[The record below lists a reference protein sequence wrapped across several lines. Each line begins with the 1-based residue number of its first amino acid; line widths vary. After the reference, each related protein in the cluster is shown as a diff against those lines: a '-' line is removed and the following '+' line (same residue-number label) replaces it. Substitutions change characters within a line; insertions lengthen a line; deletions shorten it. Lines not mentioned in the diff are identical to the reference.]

1 MRKENID
8 ISFYGTVYNS
18 AKYIKRSLTSIAE
31 TALKLKTYG
40 LTSEIVIVDNYS
52 SDGTWE
58 IMNRLKDVYVKE
70 GVYIKLIRY
79 KCSRGLGRDI
89 ALRFTNGKYL
99 FFISDLDMEYDA
111 NYLAEIIVNYMK
123 NIKCLEE
130 NACLYIFLTPKSA
143 ALQAGG
149 IHDLNRAEDIEFGAR
164 LLKHCIMLPMI
175 NDSLRPITF
184 NKFMKSLDMTI
195 RPRFFIWT
203 YTSEIRYTK
212 GFKDYIRREFGNKIN
227 MISGMGYTW
236 KKIFYEAIR
245 LRELT
250 GFKLFIWI
258 IYHLIFYILAKLLR
272 KEIYNHSDFIN
283 NGSLCDVAMFLN
295 YIALVI
301 KLLRI
306 NKIPANK
313 ACELINDLLQNK
325 NKFKIYQY
333 YLALNFEAFRNALR
347 GYYFTGE

>member
-1 MRKENID
+1 MRREDID

-58 IMNRLKDVYVKE
+58 IMNRLKNIYVEK
-70 GVYIKLIRY
+70 GVSVKLIRY

-99 FFISDLDMEYDA
+99 FYVDLDLEYDV
-111 NYLAEIIVNYMK
+111 NNLAEIIVNYMK
-123 NIKCLEE
+123 NMKSLGEKT
-130 NACLYIFLTPKSA
+130 CLYIFLAPKSV
-143 ALQAGG
+143 ALQAEG

-164 LLKHCIMLPMI
+164 LLKHCAMLPVI
-175 NDSLRPITF
+175 DNSLRPINF
-184 NKFMKSLDMTI
+184 DRFMKSLDI
-195 RPRFFIWT
+195 IIEPKFFIGT
-203 YTSEIRYTK
+203 YTSEIRYAK
-212 GFKDYIRREFGNKIN
+212 GLKDYLRREFWNKIN

-236 KKIFYEAIR
+236 KKVFYEAIR
-245 LRELT
+245 LHKLT
-250 GFKLFIWI
+250 GFKLFIWV
-258 IYHLIFYILAKLLR
+258 IYNLIFYILARLLR
-272 KEIYNHSDFIN
+272 KKIYSHSDLIN

-295 YIALVI
+295 YIALII

-306 NKIPANK
+306 NKIPINEAHK
-313 ACELINDLLQNK
+313 LINDLLQDK
-325 NKFKIYQY
+325 NKVKVYQY
-333 YLALNFEAFRNALR
+333 YLALNPKALRNALR